1 MSSLNWSV
9 EGRDFKYKK
18 DYLEALVD
26 KKTIEKIKKEYIWD
40 DFISITSLK
49 NKIEKEEF
57 IFHTL
62 VGADFEDDVYTQY
75 DLLMRKKNNK
85 DPENKK
91 KLIKDKNKD
100 KSKQKNKKQINI
112 EDFDDEMKT
121 RILFELEKKE
131 RKRKLFIFLF
141 FCVAFI
147 SLSYF
152 FIYDYMQKR
161 TDSDV
166 GMWTKLK
173 EQNIQSNIANE
184 FKYLPN
190 IIIENIGEEELE
202 VLDEY
207 KILIEKNKTLI
218 GWIEIDDTY
227 IDYPVMQTVNNDYY
241 LNHNFNQE
249 KDVNGCIFLDSNSDF
264 IHRDTNLILYGH
276 NMSSG
281 KMFGTLRNYKDKKY
295 YINHP
300 EIKFDTI
307 YEKGTYQVMYV
318 FHGQIYK
325 EEDVAFKYYQF
336 FNAESEKEF
345 NSYMQSMAELSLYD
359 TGVTATFGEQLITL
373 STCDGSDTTKR
384 FVVVAKRIK

>member
-1 MSSLNWSV
+1 
-9 EGRDFKYKK
+9 
-18 DYLEALVD
+18 
-26 KKTIEKIKKEYIWD
+26 
-40 DFISITSLK
+40 
-49 NKIEKEEF
+49 
-57 IFHTL
+57 
-62 VGADFEDDVYTQY
+62 
-75 DLLMRKKNNK
+75 
-85 DPENKK
+85 
-91 KLIKDKNKD
+91 
-100 KSKQKNKKQINI
+100 
-112 EDFDDEMKT
+112 
-121 RILFELEKKE
+121 
-131 RKRKLFIFLF
+131 
-141 FCVAFI
+141 
-147 SLSYF
+147 
-152 FIYDYMQKR
+152 MQKR